1 MSKIEIGEASLA
13 QMRLDQFLGKLAS
26 NAPVPGGGG
35 ASALAGAVG
44 IALGNMV
51 GALTVGKKK
60 YAAVEADIIS
70 ANEKACALRNEL
82 LLLAEKDAQAFAPLS
97 AAYSIPKDD
106 PGRAAVME
114 NALRE
119 AAQVPLQ
126 IMEACCEAIELT
138 TVYAE
143 KGSAIA
149 VSDAG
154 CAAAMCRAALES
166 AALNVYINT
175 KSMQDR
181 KLAESM
187 DRKASAMLEKY
198 CRMASQA
205 YEMVVREV
213 T

>member
-1 MSKIEIGEASLA
+1 MKINTGRTDLE

-26 NAPVPGGGG
+26 NSPVPGGGG
-35 ASALAGAVG
+35 ASALAGALG

-60 YAAVEADIIS
+60 YAGVEAEIVS
-70 ANEKACALRNEL
+70 VNEKACALRGEL
-82 LLLAEKDAQAFAPLS
+82 LELAGKDAEAFEPLA

-106 PGRAAVME
+106 PGKDAVME
-114 NALRE
+114 KALRE
-119 AAQVPLQ
+119 AAEVPLS
-126 IMEACCEAIELT
+126 IMKKCCEAIALT
-138 TVYAE
+138 AVYAE

-149 VSDAG
+149 ISDAG

-181 KLAESM
+181 QLAESM
-187 DRKASAMLEKY
+187 NREAAGMLEKY
-198 CRMASQA
+198 CRMASQI
-205 YEMVVREV
+205 YETITGEV

>member
-1 MSKIEIGEASLA
+1 MSKIEIGEASLS

-35 ASALAGAVG
+35 ASALTGAVG
-44 IALGNMV
+44 IALGHMV

-82 LLLAEKDAQAFAPLS
+82 LLLAEKDAKAFAPLS

-106 PGRAAVME
+106 PGRDAVME

-126 IMEACCEAIELT
+126 IMEVCCEAIELAV
-138 TVYAE
+138 VYAE

-187 DRKASAMLEKY
+187 DRKAAAMLEKY